1 MSADRPAP
9 SPPADLA
16 PQDVVLR
23 FLESTGRPSE
33 ARLYLD
39 LFRAR
44 PREQCAA
51 LAMDANVMAGAA
63 DAVVQDLRFLAAL
76 DLYPTVVLGIFQPAD
91 AAAHARVLTR
101 HLGAEGVG
109 MEVLPAAAPDLAAG
123 VVAAAGAGRVPVVV
137 FEPAAGEQPGDRL
150 ARLGVLLRE
159 LQTRKLLFLHRPG
172 GLRQGGVLVP
182 LVNLTTDVPALAA
195 SREISRKEA
204 LILESARL

>member
-9 SPPADLA
+9 SPSADLA

-44 PREQCAA
+44 PREQFAA
-51 LAMDANVMAGAA
+51 IAIDAHVMAGAA

-76 DLYPTVVLGIFQPAD
+76 DLFPTVVLGIFQPAD

-101 HLGAEGVG
+101 HLEAGGVG
-109 MEVLPAAAPDLAAG
+109 VEDLPAAAPGLAARL
-123 VVAAAGAGRVPVVV
+123 VAAAAAGRVPIVV
-137 FEPAAGEQPGDRL
+137 FEPSAGEQP
-150 ARLGVLLRE
+150 
-159 LQTRKLLFLHRPG
+159 
-172 GLRQGGVLVP
+172 
-182 LVNLTTDVPALAA
+182 
-195 SREISRKEA
+195 
-204 LILESARL
+204 

>member
-1 MSADRPAP
+1 MSPDGPAP
-9 SPPADLA
+9 SVSDLS

-44 PREQCAA
+44 PREQFAA
-51 LAMDANVMAGAA
+51 LAIDANVMAGAA

-76 DLYPTVVLGIFQPAD
+76 DLFPTVVLGIFQPAD
-91 AAAHARVLTR
+91 AAAHARVLAR
-101 HLGAEGVG
+101 HLEAEGVG
-109 MEVLPAAAPDLAAG
+109 LEELPAATPGLAARL
-123 VVAAAGAGRVPVVV
+123 VASAAAGRVPVVV
-137 FEPAAGEQPGDRL
+137 FEPSPGEQPDDRL

-172 GLRQGGVLVP
+172 GLRQG
-182 LVNLTTDVPALAA
+182 
-195 SREISRKEA
+195 
-204 LILESARL
+204 